1 MRNHH
6 ESPLGDIVKQFT
18 EEYRLKDKLN
28 QVEVVRIW
36 GLCMGPV
43 ISKNTRDIKFKDGT
57 LQIRIA
63 SAPLKQ
69 ELEFRKK
76 EIITR
81 LNDEMGAELV
91 LDVIIR

>member
-1 MRNHH
+1 VRNHH

-36 GLCMGPV
+36 ELCMGPV
-43 ISKNTRDIKFKDGT
+43 ISKNTREIKFKDGT

-81 LNDEMGAELV
+81 LNDEMGTELV

>member
-1 MRNHH
+1 
-6 ESPLGDIVKQFT
+6 
-18 EEYRLKDKLN
+18 
-28 QVEVVRIW
+28 
-36 GLCMGPV
+36 MGPV

>member
-1 MRNHH
+1 
-6 ESPLGDIVKQFT
+6 
-18 EEYRLKDKLN
+18 
-28 QVEVVRIW
+28 
-36 GLCMGPV
+36 V